1 MEEKYTPKDLRRV
14 MSLKKTYKLRT
25 LKCVSNFFV
34 SILAIML
41 LFIFGDRIIVDKL
54 AVFFSCI
61 LLIWILL
68 YILHCIN
75 QFTIN
80 LKEYIYLF
88 KLVKEIERALG
99 ID

>member
-41 LFIFGDRIIVDKL
+41 LFIFGDRIAVDKL